1 MRGEILPDHL
11 KNQALMKMSY
21 IKNRRQLLSHGNIKL
36 RKTALDII
44 EYALAKAD
52 PYSAVYNLVQV
63 QNDTLSVGDLHFDLS
78 ANQRIFLLGGGKATY
93 SIAHALEEML
103 GDRITDGVVICK
115 YGQEGKLSRARMY
128 HASHPIP
135 DEAGFEASREALAL
149 ARRTGPGDIVFG
161 CVTGGS
167 SALMPFPVPG
177 VSLQEKKQVNQL
189 LLTCGANIYEINA
202 VRKHLSQIKGGRLAQ
217 AVDPQAHL
225 INLTVSD
232 VTGDELD
239 YITDP
244 TVPDTAYF
252 DDARATL
259 TKYNLW
265 DKVPASVSEFL
276 KAAGSEQ
283 ETPKAADLSGHNLH
297 SFILV
302 KSACVCEAAADKAV
316 ELGFNGMVLSTV
328 LEGESKELGG
338 TFAAI
343 AREIIMQKRPLDL
356 PCAVIGGGE
365 TTVKVSEG
373 AGTGGPNQE
382 FSLGAANGIDRIGSV
397 VVVGID
403 TDGTDGPTD
412 IAGGVVDDQTMTRA
426 TETGIDLYA
435 CLVGHDVTPALRQ
448 LGDSI
453 ETGATGTNVNDLKFM
468 LIDRGDQG
476 PIENG

>member
-1 MRGEILPDHL
+1 
-11 KNQALMKMSY
+11 MKISY
-21 IKNRRQLLSHGNIKL
+21 IKNRRQLLSHGNIEL
-36 RKTALDII
+36 RKAALEII
-44 EYALAKAD
+44 EHALAKVD
-52 PYSAVYNLVQV
+52 PYSAVYNLVQIE
-63 QNDTLSVGDLHFDLS
+63 NDTLSVGDLQFDLT
-78 ANQRIFLLGGGKATY
+78 AGQRIFVLGGGKATY
-93 SIAHALEEML
+93 PIAHALEEIL

-115 YGQEGKLSRARMY
+115 YGQEGKLSRARLY

-135 DEAGFEASREALAL
+135 DEAGFEASREALSL
-149 ARRTGPGDIVFG
+149 AHDTAPGDIVFG

-177 VSLQEKKQVNQL
+177 VSLEEKKQVNKL

-202 VRKHLSQIKGGRLAQ
+202 VRKHLSRIKGGRLAQ
-217 AVDPQAHL
+217 AVHPKAYL

-244 TVPDTAYF
+244 TVPDTCYF

-259 TKYNLW
+259 NKYHLW
-265 DKVPASVSEFL
+265 EKVPASVSKFL
-276 KAAGSEQ
+276 KNAGPEQ
-283 ETPKAADLSGHNLH
+283 ETPNAADLANHNLH

-302 KSACVCEAAADKAV
+302 KSASICEAAADKAV
-316 ELGFNGMVLSTV
+316 ELGFNTMILSTV

-343 AREIIMQKRPLDL
+343 AKEIIMQKRPLDL

-365 TTVKVSEG
+365 TTVKVSENP
-373 AGTGGPNQE
+373 GTGGPNQE
-382 FSLGAANGIDRIGSV
+382 FALGAAPGIDRTGSV

-412 IAGGVVDDQTMTRA
+412 IAGGVVDDQTMARA
-426 TETGIDLYA
+426 RETGIDLYA
-435 CLVGHDVTPALRQ
+435 CLIGHDVTPALRQ
-448 LGDSI
+448 MGDSI
-453 ETGATGTNVNDLKFM
+453 KTGATGTNVNDLKFM
-468 LIDRGDQG
+468 LINHGHQRAH
-476 PIENG
+476 

>member
-1 MRGEILPDHL
+1 MNI
-11 KNQALMKMSY
+11 SY
-21 IKNRRQLLSHGNIKL
+21 IKNRRQLLSHGNIEL
-36 RKTALDII
+36 RKAALEII
-44 EYALAKAD
+44 EHALAKAD
-52 PYSAVYNLVQV
+52 PYSAVYNLVQIE
-63 QNDTLSVGDLHFDLS
+63 NDILSVGDLHFDLT
-78 ANQRIFLLGGGKATY
+78 ADQRIFMLGGGKATY
-93 SIAHALEEML
+93 PIAHALEEIL

-115 YGQEGKLSRARMY
+115 YGQEGKLSRTRLY

-135 DEAGFEASREALAL
+135 DEAGFEASREALSL
-149 ARRTGPGDIVFG
+149 AYDTGPGDIVFG

-167 SALMPFPVPG
+167 SALMPFPVTG
-177 VSLQEKKQVNQL
+177 VSLKEKQEVNKL

-217 AVDPQAHL
+217 AVHPKAHL

-244 TVPDTAYF
+244 TVPDTSYF
-252 DDARATL
+252 DDARTTL
-259 TKYNLW
+259 TKYDLW
-265 DKVPASVSEFL
+265 DRVPVSVGKFL
-276 KAAGSEQ
+276 KDAGPEH
-283 ETPKAADLSGHNLH
+283 ETPKTEDLADYNLH

-302 KSACVCEAAADKAV
+302 KSASVCEAAADKAA
-316 ELGFNGMVLSTV
+316 ELGFNGMILSTV

-343 AREIIMQKRPLDL
+343 AKEIIMQKRPLDL

-365 TTVKVSEG
+365 TTVKVSED

-382 FSLGAANGIDRIGSV
+382 FALGAAPGIDRIGSV

-412 IAGGVVDDQTMTRA
+412 IAGGVVDDQTMARA
-426 TETGIDLYA
+426 RETGIDLYA
-435 CLVGHDVTPALRQ
+435 CLVRHDVTPALRRM
-448 LGDSI
+448 GDSI
-453 ETGATGTNVNDLKFM
+453 ETGATGTNVNDLKFI
-468 LIDRGDQG
+468 LIDHGVQG
-476 PIENG
+476 AH

>member
-1 MRGEILPDHL
+1 M
-11 KNQALMKMSY
+11 
-21 IKNRRQLLSHGNIKL
+21 
-36 RKTALDII
+36 
-44 EYALAKAD
+44 
-52 PYSAVYNLVQV
+52 
-63 QNDTLSVGDLHFDLS
+63 
-78 ANQRIFLLGGGKATY
+78 
-93 SIAHALEEML
+93 
-103 GDRITDGVVICK
+103 VICK
-115 YGQEGKLSRARMY
+115 YGQEGRLSRARLY
-128 HASHPIP
+128 HAGHPIP
-135 DEAGFEASREALAL
+135 DKAGFEASRQAIAL
-149 ARRTGPGDIVFG
+149 ARQTQPNDIVFG

-167 SALMPFPVPG
+167 SALMPLPVDG
-177 VSLQEKKQVNQL
+177 VTLEEKKEVNRL

-217 AVDPQAHL
+217 AVHPRAQL

-244 TVPDTAYF
+244 TVADSSYF
-252 DDARATL
+252 DDARATM
-259 TKYNLW
+259 TKYDLW
-265 DKVPASVSEFL
+265 ERVPASVSQFL
-276 KAAGSEQ
+276 KNAGSEQ
-283 ETPKAADLSGHNLH
+283 ETPNAADLANYNLH

-302 KSACVCEAAADKAV
+302 KSASVCEAAADKAT
-316 ELGFNGMVLSTV
+316 ELGFNGMILSTV

-343 AREIIMQKRPLDL
+343 AKEIIMQKRPLDL

-365 TTVKVSEG
+365 TTVKVSED

-382 FSLGAANGIDRIGSV
+382 FALGAAPGIDRIGSV

-412 IAGGVVDDQTMTRA
+412 IAGGVVDDQTMARA
-426 TETGIDLYA
+426 RETGIDLYA

-448 LGDSI
+448 MGDSI

-468 LIDRGDQG
+468 LIDHGVQRAH
-476 PIENG
+476 